1 MYIWKVGA
9 KSMDYTKIQKL
20 NERLFFTVENVAKL
34 FSLKPNSARVLCSR
48 YQKRGIFIRVK
59 NNFYVTES
67 SWSIYEREEFYQI
80 SNFLQVPSYLSFMT
94 ALFFYGV
101 TTQVPRSYYES
112 ASIRRSKEI
121 NVDGVSFNFRKIK
134 PEYYFGFKK
143 KNNLFIA
150 TPEKALID
158 SLYLYSFG
166 RYSLDLAALD
176 FGQLDRQKL
185 KELIEVFPSKTKKT
199 AKRICG
205 I

>member
-1 MYIWKVGA
+1 
-9 KSMDYTKIQKL
+9 MDYAKIQKL
-20 NERLFFTVENVAKL
+20 NERLFFSVEDVAKL

-59 NNFYVTES
+59 NNFNVTES

-134 PEYYFGFKK
+134 PEYYFGFTK
-143 KNNLFIA
+143 KNNFFIA
-150 TPEKALID
+150 TPEKAVID
-158 SLYLYSFG
+158 SLYLYSLG

-176 FGQLDRQKL
+176 PGKLDRKKL
-185 KELIEVFPSKTKKT
+185 KELIEVYPSKTKKT
-199 AKRICG
+199 VRRICG

>member
-1 MYIWKVGA
+1 
-9 KSMDYTKIQKL
+9 MDYAKIQKL
-20 NERLFFTVENVAKL
+20 NEKLFFTVEDVAKL

-67 SWSIYEREEFYQI
+67 SWSIYGREEFYQI

-101 TTQVPRSYYES
+101 TTQVPKSYYES

-121 NVDGVSFNFRKIK
+121 DVDGVSFNFRKIK
-134 PEYYFGFKK
+134 PEYYFSFKK
-143 KNNLFIA
+143 KNNFFIA

-158 SLYLYSFG
+158 SLYLYSLG

-176 FGQLDRQKL
+176 IGKIDRERL
-185 KELIEVFPSKTKKT
+185 KELIEVYPSKTKKT
-199 AKRICG
+199 VKRICR

>member
-1 MYIWKVGA
+1 
-9 KSMDYTKIQKL
+9 MDYNKIQKL
-20 NERLFFTVENVAKL
+20 NEKLFFTVEDVAKL
-34 FSLKPNSARVLCSR
+34 FFLKPNSARVLCSR
-48 YQKRGIFIRVK
+48 YRQRGIFIRVK

-67 SWSIYEREEFYQI
+67 SWSIYGREEFYQI

-101 TTQVPRSYYES
+101 TTQVPKSYYEN

-134 PEYYFGFKK
+134 SEYFFGFEK
-143 KNNLFIA
+143 KNNFFIA

-158 SLYLYSFG
+158 SLYLYSLG

-176 FGQLDRQKL
+176 IGKLDQERL
-185 KELIEVFPSKTKKT
+185 NGLIEVYPSKTKK
-199 AKRICG
+199 AVKRICG

>member
-1 MYIWKVGA
+1 MYTWKVWD
-9 KSMDYTKIQKL
+9 KSMNYAKIQKL
-20 NERLFFTVENVAKL
+20 NERLFFTVEDVAKL

-80 SNFLQVPSYLSFMT
+80 SNFLQVPSYISFMT

-101 TTQVPRSYYES
+101 TTQVPKSYYES
-112 ASIRRSKEI
+112 ASIKRSNEFNI
-121 NVDGVSFNFRKIK
+121 EGVSFYFRKIK

-143 KNNLFIA
+143 KNDLFIA

-176 FGQLDRQKL
+176 FGQLDRKKL
-185 KELIEVFPSKTKKT
+185 KELIEIYPSKTKKT
-199 AKRICG
+199 VKRICG

>member
-1 MYIWKVGA
+1 
-9 KSMDYTKIQKL
+9 MDYAKIQKL
-20 NERLFFTVENVAKL
+20 NERLFFTVEDVAKL

-80 SNFLQVPSYLSFMT
+80 SNFLQVPSYISFMT

-101 TTQVPRSYYES
+101 TTQVPKSYYES
-112 ASIRRSKEI
+112 ASIKRSKEFNI
-121 NVDGVSFNFRKIK
+121 EGVSFYFRKIK
-134 PEYYFGFKK
+134 PEYYFGFEK
-143 KNNLFIA
+143 KNDLFIA

-158 SLYLYSFG
+158 SLYLHSFG

-176 FGQLDRQKL
+176 FGQIDRQKL
-185 KELIEVFPSKTKKT
+185 KELIEIYPSKTKKT
-199 AKRICG
+199 VKRICG